1 MLDQLPLIMVPFLIA
16 FFQVLLSVLALG
28 LLPALW
34 IFARRGHYGLLWRW
48 TVFTLICIAAAAYGL
63 PEAHDA
69 WKTYT
74 VKGFK
79 DVAMWMG
86 YFASALFAPMV
97 LPEPLRLAR
106 RRLRHER
113 PADRMRRGYRLPR

>member
-1 MLDQLPLIMVPFLIA
+1 MLDALPYILVPFLVA
-16 FFQVLLSVLALG
+16 FFQVVTSALAIG

-34 IFARRGHYGLLWRW
+34 MFARRGHYGLVWRW
-48 TVFTLICIAAAAYGL
+48 GLFTLFCIAAAVYGL
-63 PEAHDA
+63 PLAQAA
-69 WKTYT
+69 WKAYV

-86 YFASALFAPMV
+86 YFVSILFAPM
-97 LPEPLRLAR
+97 LIPEPLRLAR

-113 PADRMRRGYRLPR
+113 PADHMRRGYRLPK